1 MTSHTA
7 VKILINLLGY
17 KQKIFNVGV
26 RKLFTGVNKISTQIR
41 NRDRRN
47 INHGKGNFETRSIIL
62 LYKVCS
68 RRISKKSR
76 FESLRS

>member
-26 RKLFTGVNKISTQIR
+26 IKLFTGVKKISTQIR
-41 NRDRRN
+41 NHDRRN